1 MTIKIE
7 MVEIPASQDQKIN
20 SFKIGKYPITQE
32 QYQAVI
38 GTNPS
43 HFQGNPQNPVE
54 RVSYND
60 AVAFCQKLS
69 QLTGRNYRL
78 PTEPEWE
85 YACRAGTTTKY
96 YFGDDANQLEDY
108 AWYSANSQDTT
119 HPVGQKLPNTW
130 GLYDMIGN
138 VWEWCQDS
146 CFTRGG
152 SWGLISYFCR
162 SAISIYLDIYD
173 GRSNS
178 IGFRVVEI
186 NKWHSGVKIFA
197 EKMWEAGLP
206 EPYQNMILPK
216 MVEYLETLQTKEEKK
231 KFLTA
236 IYWSGFQSCLESDS

>member
-7 MVEIPASQDQKIN
+7 MVKISASQKIN

-32 QYQAVI
+32 QYQAVM

-60 AVAFCQKLS
+60 AVAFCEKLS
-69 QLTGRNYRL
+69 KMTDKNYRL
-78 PTEPEWE
+78 PTESEWE
-85 YACRAGTTTKY
+85 YACRAGTTTDY
-96 YFGDDANQLEDY
+96 CFGNDANQLEDY
-108 AWYSANSQDTT
+108 AWYYDNSEGTT
-119 HPVGQKLPNTW
+119 HPVGLKLPNNW
-130 GLYDMIGN
+130 GLYDMHGN
-138 VWEWCQDS
+138 IWEYCQKGVN
-146 CFTRGG
+146 RGG
-152 SWGLISYFCR
+152 SWGDISGFCR
-162 SAISIYLDIYD
+162 SATRDDNFFRRNY
-173 GRSNS
+173 RSYYS
-178 IGFRVVEI
+178 GFRVVEI

-197 EKMWEAGLP
+197 EEMWEAGLP

-236 IYWSGFQSCLESDS
+236 IYWPGFQSCLESDS